1 MYQSGDLVA
10 IAEDDPKFK
19 TEKEAIDYAIQE
31 SDKKNVPYGVW
42 DIDDG
47 YRLIYIAYEEWLYR
61 E

>member
-19 TEKEAIDYAIQE
+19 TEKEAADYAI
-31 SDKKNVPYGVW
+31 VPYGVW